1 MTDNLVAQLNL
12 YLDHIR
18 ADYTAWKDRQDS
30 TVTGIDREISERIKA
45 DMIQK
50 FVNSVR
56 VECGNKYYKIV
67 ADNSVHS
74 FVVLVDTPK
83 FPRGTILKAAS
94 WRAPATN
101 FGRGNI
107 LTGDWARATWTGIL

>member
-1 MTDNLVAQLNL
+1 MADNFGDQLVMYLN
-12 YLDHIR
+12 HIR
-18 ADYTAWKDRQDS
+18 ADYTVWKDRQNS
-30 TVTGIDREISERIKA
+30 TSSGIDREISERIKA
-45 DMIQK
+45 DMITK

-56 VECGNKYYKIV
+56 VECGSKYIKVV
-67 ADNSVHS
+67 ADNSAHS

-107 LTGDWARATWTGIL
+107 LTGDWTRATWTGVI

>member
-1 MTDNLVAQLNL
+1 MADNFDDQLVMYLN
-12 YLDHIR
+12 HIR
-18 ADYTAWKDRQDS
+18 AEYISWQNEITVSTGGASFIRNMVRQEM
-30 TVTGIDREISERIKA
+30 IDR
-45 DMIQK
+45 

-56 VECGNKYYKIV
+56 VECGSRYIKIV
-67 ADNSVHS
+67 ADNSAHS

-107 LTGDWARATWTGIL
+107 LTGDWTRATWTGVI